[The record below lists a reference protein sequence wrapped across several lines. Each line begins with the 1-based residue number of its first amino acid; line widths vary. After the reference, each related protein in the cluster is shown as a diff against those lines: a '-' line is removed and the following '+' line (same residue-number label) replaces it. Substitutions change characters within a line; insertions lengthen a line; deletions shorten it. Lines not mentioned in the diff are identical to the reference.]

1 MQHMQNQFAIDK
13 STDYIVIL
21 KFLLLIELLGTG
33 YVKHLFYL
41 CDWGKINGCFLFD
54 CCLQMC
60 GNLKETAEQ
69 LKVLVKMKHI

>member
-41 CDWGKINGCFLFD
+41 CD
-54 CCLQMC
+54 
-60 GNLKETAEQ
+60 
-69 LKVLVKMKHI
+69 